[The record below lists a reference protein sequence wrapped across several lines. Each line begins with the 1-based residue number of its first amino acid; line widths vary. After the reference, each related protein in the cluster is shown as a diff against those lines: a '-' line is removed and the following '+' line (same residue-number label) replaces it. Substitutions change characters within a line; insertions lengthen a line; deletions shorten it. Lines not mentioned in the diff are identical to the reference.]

1 MPALRPPHVLA
12 FFADFQ
18 QTQLRVWRECLDPSL
33 RWIQLTRKKRALAPF
48 VEDDF
53 KRMVEVLHR
62 PRRVDDAWFVR
73 HGARGVA
80 ERTVYALQEADIG
93 EPAVLLYTSA
103 FLEPAGLQTRFAVT
117 RVGQS
122 LQLVS
127 RSDWSEEGWA
137 HVGGR
142 FLDVAS
148 CGELQVLKPPAD
160 ARSAD
165 ILARL
170 AG

>member
-1 MPALRPPHVLA
+1 MPALRPQHVLA
-12 FFADFQ
+12 FFAEFQ

-80 ERTVYALQEADIG
+80 GAVSLTIFSSRAAKKGRLLDSAIG
-93 EPAVLLYTSA
+93 CS
-103 FLEPAGLQTRFAVT
+103 Q
-117 RVGQS
+117 
-122 LQLVS
+122 
-127 RSDWSEEGWA
+127 DWL
-137 HVGGR
+137 R
-142 FLDVAS
+142 R
-148 CGELQVLKPPAD
+148 K
-160 ARSAD
+160 
-165 ILARL
+165 
-170 AG
+170 